1 MMTRKRALL
10 LVFRLLVGGVF
21 VYSGLVKILDPLDFA
36 QQVRNYRTVGQD
48 LAFIVAVYLPWLEI
62 LAGAFLVAGILKK
75 ASAALISLL
84 LGGFIVLVAVTMVRG
99 IDVDCGCFGALSRRA
114 DWRLLLEDAV
124 LLGMSLAVV
133 RAKKGRV
140 GRSGRAS

>member
-1 MMTRKRALL
+1 MTRKATLR
-10 LVFRLLVGGVF
+10 LVFRLLVGAVF
-21 VYSGLVKILDPLDFA
+21 VSSGIVKALDPLDFA

-48 LAFIVAVYLPWLEI
+48 LAFLVALYLPWLEI

-75 ASAALISLL
+75 ASAALISLM
-84 LGGFIVLVAVTMVRG
+84 LGGFIVLVAVTIVRG

-124 LLGMSLAVV
+124 LLAMSLAVV

-140 GRSGRAS
+140 GGSERAS

>member
-1 MMTRKRALL
+1 MMTRKGALL

-114 DWRLLLEDAV
+114 DWRLLLEDAA
-124 LLGMSLAVV
+124 LLAMSLTVLV
-133 RAKKGRV
+133 TGRTSRLRT
-140 GRSGRAS
+140 GGP

>member
-1 MMTRKRALL
+1 MTRKRALL

>member
-1 MMTRKRALL
+1 MMTRKGALL